1 MTTLT
6 ARLTVISGIIEQ
18 WQSLP
23 VSADAAQYLRRTML
37 PMVCSEALKFAIEDM
52 LFFDGPLAGDGI
64 NEGKT
69 AGADEI
75 GAWEKS
81 QGANLGEIAFSI
93 IRTAI
98 DVERD
103 DARFQALD
111 TIRRMVRDEVIGA
124 GTGMAAAL

>member
-6 ARLTVISGIIEQ
+6 ARLTVISGIIDQ
-18 WQSLP
+18 WLALP
-23 VSADAAQYLRRTML
+23 VSSDAAQYLRRTML
-37 PMVCSEALKFAIEDM
+37 PMICAETLKFAIDDM
-52 LFFDGPLAGDGI
+52 MFFDGPLAGDGI

-69 AGADEI
+69 AGVDEI

-103 DARFQALD
+103 NARLAAVD
-111 TIRRMVRDEVIGA
+111 TIRRMVRDEVIGV
-124 GTGMAAAL
+124 GTGLAAAL